1 MMKKLAIFLT
11 ILSLLIV
18 SSSDGSEVNKRQA
31 SLVANNFFF
40 ERNHQ
45 INSLLYGDNVV
56 NQVVEVMVN
65 KSQIAYYIITYK
77 SCGWIIV
84 SGSLKTRPIIA
95 YSFTGN
101 YNNDLGADNFNAWM
115 LQYKIQ
121 IKEVID
127 SNAEANSEVLGLW
140 DHYLSSDS
148 ANFTRFRAG
157 RSVEPLIVT
166 SWDQGI
172 YYNEMCPSDAG
183 GPGGHC
189 LTGCVPTCMGQIANY
204 FRFPQTGVGS
214 YSYDGGPYDTLTA
227 NFGESYYNWNEM
239 PSRVSTNSLATAQLL
254 FHFGVSCDLVY
265 GPDGSGMYNHKAA
278 YALRTYFKY
287 SPDTE
292 YLYRDSTNL
301 NWDSVIIA
309 HLDQK
314 IPMYY
319 AGWSVPN
326 LYGHAFVCDGYQEGQ
341 YFHFNWGW
349 SGSNDGYF
357 YTGNLNPGGNNFNLA
372 QELIINC
379 FPDTVNYTYPLYCTG
394 ADTLESKAGTID
406 DGSGPIYD
414 YVENQN
420 CSWLISPADSVESIT
435 LTFYGF
441 DVHITDT
448 LTIYDGSSDDSNIIG
463 SYSGNMIPD
472 DITSSGDELFIRFSS
487 DDQNNGS
494 GWLLGYSCEIP
505 NFCSNNVI
513 TDSEGHISDG
523 SGPANYQNLTTCIWM
538 IQPPDV
544 EKIVLNFTEF
554 DIEEDHDFVTIYDGS
569 DKIGE
574 FSGNELP
581 GELMATSGM
590 MTLVFSTN
598 SSIVDLGWSAYFTS
612 ETVGANAHEIDSDI
626 NIYPNPSD
634 DLIHIINNGI
644 VTINDVRVFDLFGV
658 EYQISRSIISGGFAL
673 NTSSLSDGMY
683 ICEISNGSKVTTKK
697 IIIKH

>member
-18 SSSDGSEVNKRQA
+18 SSSVGSEVNKRQA